1 MKALFIGANKSG
13 KSRMALEYT
22 LKLAS
27 KKPYFIATGIPV
39 DKEMQKKIEIH
50 KKDRN
55 DRFITIE
62 EPLELYKTIKPIE
75 AYKLIDCLSFWVSN
89 MLLNNK
95 EDEILAETEKLSQ
108 IENSIFVIN
117 EVGAGVIPANKLARK
132 FAHYNGLVSQIIA
145 KNCNEVYFCIAGL
158 SLKIK

>member
-13 KSRMALEYT
+13 KSRIALEYT
-22 LKLAS
+22 LQFAT
-27 KKPYFIATGIPV
+27 KKPYFIATGIPT
-39 DKEMQKKIEIH
+39 DEEMKNKIEIH
-50 KKDRN
+50 KKDRQ

-62 EPLELYKTIKPIE
+62 EPIELYKVIKPIE
-75 AYKLIDCLSFWVSN
+75 TYKLIDCLSFWVSN

-95 EDEILAETEKLSQ
+95 EDEILTEAEKISQ
-108 IENSIFVIN
+108 IENLIFVIN
-117 EVGAGVIPANKLARK
+117 EVGAGVIPANELARK

-158 SLKIK
+158 SLKVK